1 MRFYRQFLLEMPRN
15 CSYWIEKF
23 KEDYLQRGSSET
35 TWRTEYWKMLKH
47 LPPNEDLTPQL
58 LHEFV
63 LSTKVN
69 TRTRKRACM
78 VYGSLARFAKLKY
91 DPSPYSGKY
100 SPKSVAPR
108 NIPSDELILEWF
120 DRLKNPSWRWVYG
133 MLATY
138 GIRPHEA
145 FRLDFEQLKSD
156 RILWVE
162 NDTKTGSRQVWAF
175 HPEWFEEFDLDLV
188 RLPNIQLDRTNDRVG
203 HSATAYFGELGL
215 PFRLYDLRHRWAI
228 RTLEYGLDIGL
239 AAKQMGH
246 SREVH
251 ERIYHR
257 WINATIHQRAY
268 ESILSRD
275 DRPQPPTRRIS
286 PKKEEGQDR

>member
-1 MRFYRQFLLEMPRN
+1 MPHS
-15 CSYWIEKF
+15 CHYWIEKF
-23 KEDYLQRGSSET
+23 KEDFFQRGSSET

-47 LPPNEDLTPQL
+47 LPQDETLTPNL
-58 LHEFV
+58 LHELV
-63 LSTKVN
+63 LSTTVN

-78 VYGSLARFAKLKY
+78 VYGAIARFAKLDY
-91 DPSPYSGKY
+91 NPSPYAGKY
-100 SPKSVAPR
+100 SPKSVSPR
-108 NIPSDELILEWF
+108 NIPSDDLIVEWF
-120 DRLKNPSWRWVYG
+120 DRLKNPSWRWVYA

-145 FRLDFEQLKSD
+145 FRVDFDQLQTD

-175 HPEWFEEFDLDLV
+175 HPEWFDEFDLSDV

-239 AAKQMGH
+239 ASKQMGH

-268 ESILSRD
+268 EAILNRG
-275 DRPQPPTRRIS
+275 DRPRPPERRIS

>member
-1 MRFYRQFLLEMPRN
+1 
-15 CSYWIEKF
+15 
-23 KEDYLQRGSSET
+23 
-35 TWRTEYWKMLKH
+35 MLKL
-47 LPPNEDLTPQL
+47 LPLDKPLTAQL
-58 LHEFV
+58 LHELV
-63 LSTKVN
+63 TSTQVN
-69 TRTRKRACM
+69 TRTRLRACM
-78 VYGSLARFAKLKY
+78 VAGQLARFAKIDY
-91 DPSPYSGKY
+91 DPARYRGKY
-100 SPKSVAPR
+100 SSKSVSPR
-108 NIPSDELILEWF
+108 NIPSDDLIVEWF
-120 DRLKNPSWRWVYG
+120 DRLKNPAWRWVYA

-145 FRLDFEQLKSD
+145 FRVDFDQLQTD

-175 HPEWFEEFDLDLV
+175 HPEWFEEFDLSTV

-239 AAKQMGH
+239 ASKQMGH

-268 ESILSRD
+268 EAILNRD
-275 DRPQPPTRRIS
+275 DRPRPPERRIS